1 MIQRIQSLYLI
12 FVIVISAGLLYY
24 SFKLNLSILLD
35 SKFPIHLGFYPTPF
49 LTFIILFL
57 YKKRNLQTLVC
68 SVLIVLQ
75 TLFLILFGFY
85 FLEKQTSLFLNI
97 IIFISVLIL
106 IILFLARRG
115 IQKDEALVR
124 SVDRIR

>member
-12 FVIVISAGLLYY
+12 FVIVISSGLLYY
-24 SFKLNLSILLD
+24 SFTLNLSILLD

-49 LTFIILFL
+49 LTFTILFL

-115 IQKDEALVR
+115 IQKDETLVR